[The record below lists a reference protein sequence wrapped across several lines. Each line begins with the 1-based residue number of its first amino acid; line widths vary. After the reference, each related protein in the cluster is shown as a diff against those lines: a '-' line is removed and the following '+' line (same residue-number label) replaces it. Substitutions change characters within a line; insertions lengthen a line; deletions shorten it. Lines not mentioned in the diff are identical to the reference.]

1 MAIDRWSGLDSTSRS
16 SRDERARLAAGLHPV
31 TATLIAV
38 VDGDERV
45 CLSLVDLMRSHG
57 FDAEPFYSADA
68 ILASAN
74 LLKSD
79 CIIADIDM
87 PGTSGIGL
95 VQQNCRAD

>member
-1 MAIDRWSGLDSTSRS
+1 
-16 SRDERARLAAGLHPV
+16 
-31 TATLIAV
+31 
-38 VDGDERV
+38 
-45 CLSLVDLMRSHG
+45 MRSHG